1 MSYDANKGKLI
12 IFGGS
17 DANGD
22 SMDDT
27 WAYNGV
33 RWSDVSSAI
42 PARAQHAMAY
52 DPGRKSI
59 ILFGGFNRQGND
71 KKVYKDTWEL
81 RGRRWERSR
90 AEGPKARDHH
100 AMAYDPSTK
109 SVVMF
114 GGYNQ
119 GYLGDTWQYV
129 RGAWRLIGPNGPARA
144 GKPAMFYDYLSE
156 LLILY
161 GGWDRGN
168 QPLTDF
174 WRFEGRWVKD

>member
-1 MSYDANKGKLI
+1 M
-12 IFGGS
+12 
-17 DANGD
+17 
-22 SMDDT
+22 
-27 WAYNGV
+27 
-33 RWSDVSSAI
+33 
-42 PARAQHAMAY
+42 
-52 DPGRKSI
+52 
-59 ILFGGFNRQGND
+59 FGGFNRQDGEKTTYD
-71 KKVYKDTWEL
+71 DTWEL
-81 RGRRWERSR
+81 RGRRWELSR

-100 AMAYDPSTK
+100 SMAYDPSTK

-129 RGAWRLIGPNGPARA
+129 RGAWRMIGTNGPARA

-161 GGWDRGN
+161 GGWDKSN
-168 QPLTDF
+168 QPLSDF